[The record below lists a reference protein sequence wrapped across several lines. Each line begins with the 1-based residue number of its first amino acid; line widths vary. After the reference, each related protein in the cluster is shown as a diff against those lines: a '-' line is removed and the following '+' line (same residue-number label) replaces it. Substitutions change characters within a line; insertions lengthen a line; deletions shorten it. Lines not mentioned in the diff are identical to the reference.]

1 MNPAAPVA
9 TFDELRREAAYSL
22 CPANKTIFAQ
32 YFTPEP
38 IARFMASL
46 FQSWDMEKFRL
57 LDPGAGSGALA
68 AAFAEHW
75 LEMAHPESSLTI
87 RSYEIDSTVEQF
99 LCRTLENLKTR
110 ADGIGRKLDWTIHI
124 EDFIQSAA
132 LGLSYNTFEQ
142 PTHIILNPPYKKL
155 ANTSKHRRLLSRVGI
170 ETVNLYAAFAALSIE
185 LLAPNGEMV
194 AILPRSFCNGPY
206 FKPFRRWILSRAAL
220 EHIHLFG
227 SRSRNFTGEKVLQ
240 ENIICRF
247 RKSTSQEEVTISTCE
262 DGRFHDLLA
271 VSLPFARIVKPTDQD
286 QIIHIP
292 NGSANVDLEQPLF
305 TPHNLRSLGITVST
319 GPVVDFRLK
328 AYLADHPGQH
338 TVPLLY
344 PTHFREAVPR
354 WPQSGKKPN
363 AIRFC
368 PETLKWLYPNGWY
381 TIVRRF
387 SSKEEKRRIVARVVD
402 PSRFPASHLGFENH
416 LNVFHANK
424 QGLSPEMAR
433 GLAVFLNSSL
443 VDTFFRQFSG
453 HTQVNAS
460 DLRMLP
466 YPCTDALLRLG
477 AWAMIETQPTQERID
492 EQVQHECRRP

>member
-1 MNPAAPVA
+1 MNPVASVA
-9 TFDELRREAAYSL
+9 TFDELRREAAHSL

-46 FQSWDMEKFRL
+46 FQSWDMEEFRL

-75 LEMAHPESSLTI
+75 LEKTQAGSSLAI

-99 LCRTLENLKTR
+99 LCRTLENLKNQ
-110 ADGIGRKLDWTIHI
+110 ADRLERKLDWAVHI

-132 LGLSYNTFEQ
+132 LSVSYNTLDR

-155 ANTSKHRRLLSRVGI
+155 ASGSKHRRLLSRVGI

-206 FKPFRRWILSRAAL
+206 FKPFRRWMLSRAAL
-220 EHIHLFG
+220 EHLHLFG
-227 SRSRNFTGEKVLQ
+227 SRSRNFTEEKVLQ

-247 RKSTSQEEVTISTCE
+247 RKSVPQKDVTISTCE
-262 DGRFHDLLA
+262 DGRFHNLQT
-271 VSLPFARIVKPTDQD
+271 VSLPFARIVKPSDQD
-286 QIIHIP
+286 QVIHIP
-292 NGSANVDLEQPLF
+292 NGNARIALEQPPF
-305 TPHNLRSLGITVST
+305 AAHDLRTLGITVST

-328 AYLADHPGQH
+328 DHLVAHPEQG

-344 PTHFREAVPR
+344 PLHFRDAVPQ
-354 WPQSGKKPN
+354 WPQIGKKPN

-368 PETLKWLYPNGWY
+368 FETVKWLYPNGWY
-381 TIVRRF
+381 AIVRRF

-402 PSRFPASHLGFENH
+402 PSQFPASHLGFENH

-424 QGLSPEMAR
+424 QGLSPEMAW

-443 VDTFFRQFSG
+443 VDALFRQFSG

-466 YPCTDALLRLG
+466 YPCADILLRLG
-477 AWAMIETQPTQERID
+477 AWGMTVTQPSQEQID
-492 EQVQHECRRP
+492 GQVHNECRRP